1 MVYLV
6 VLTWII
12 VFKMCF
18 SFQELPQIREINV
31 IPFAASAM
39 VNGGMNW
46 SEVIDNV
53 IVFIPFGAY
62 LSLFQDG
69 RPSWRSFWMILGL
82 SAIFE
87 AIQFILGIGVTDITD
102 LMTNTSGGVIGMYL
116 VCGVSSLLKEKTTKI
131 LNGVALVCTILMV
144 GLLGTVVIVNL

>member
-1 MVYLV
+1 
-6 VLTWII
+6 
-12 VFKMCF
+12 
-18 SFQELPQIREINV
+18 
-31 IPFAASAM
+31 
-39 VNGGMNW
+39 
-46 SEVIDNV
+46 
-53 IVFIPFGAY
+53 
-62 LSLFQDG
+62 
-69 RPSWRSFWMILGL
+69 MILGL